1 MGRPPS
7 RIVLALAVMSLVPWG
22 ALAQTAPAPKP
33 STSPRTPAPDA
44 RLYIIYPWDG
54 AQIRGEF
61 WVRFGLRNM
70 GVTQAGSLAPNAG
83 HHHLLVDATDEID
96 PEEPIPTDNKHLH
109 FGAGQTEARLE
120 LPPGKHTLQLV
131 LGDSEHRPFKPMLIS
146 KKVTITVMPAAPT
159 KTSKKVRAKGAYGQ
173 GSPLMTVDL
182 SGSTG
187 RQVPR

>member
-1 MGRPPS
+1 MGRS
-7 RIVLALAVMSLVPWG
+7 ASGIVLAFAAVSLFPPA
-22 ALAQTAPAPKP
+22 ALAQTAPPPKP
-33 STSPRTPAPDA
+33 SAPQRAPAPDA

-70 GVTQAGSLAPNAG
+70 GVTQAGSSAPNAG
-83 HHHLLVDATDEID
+83 HHHLLVDVTDEID
-96 PEEPIPTDNKHLH
+96 PEEPLPTDNKHLH

-146 KKVTITVMPAAPT
+146 KKVTITVLPTAPAT
-159 KTSKKVRAKGAYGQ
+159 TSKKVSGKGA
-173 GSPLMTVDL
+173 
-182 SGSTG
+182 
-187 RQVPR
+187 

>member
-1 MGRPPS
+1 MGRS
-7 RIVLALAVMSLVPWG
+7 AGSVLLAFALASLFPPG
-22 ALAQTAPAPKP
+22 TLAQPAPAAKS
-33 STSPRTPAPDA
+33 STPQRAPAPDA

-70 GVTQAGSLAPNAG
+70 GVTQAGSSAPNAG
-83 HHHLLVDATDEID
+83 HHHLLVDVTDEID

-131 LGDSEHRPFKPMLIS
+131 LGDPEHRPFKPVLIS
-146 KKVTITVMPAAPT
+146 KKVTITVLPAAPA
-159 KTSKKVRAKGAYGQ
+159 KTSRKVSGKG
-173 GSPLMTVDL
+173 L
-182 SGSTG
+182 
-187 RQVPR
+187 

>member
-1 MGRPPS
+1 MVRPAS
-7 RIVLALAVMSLVPWG
+7 CTLFAFAVVSLSPPV
-22 ALAQTAPAPKP
+22 ALAQTAPAPRP
-33 STSPRTPAPDA
+33 SASQRAPAPDA

-70 GVTQAGSLAPNAG
+70 GVTQAGSSAPNAG
-83 HHHLLVDATDEID
+83 HHHLLVDVTDAID

-146 KKVTITVMPAAPT
+146 NKVTITVLPAAPA
-159 KTSKKVRAKGAYGQ
+159 KTSKKSRGR
-173 GSPLMTVDL
+173 
-182 SGSTG
+182 SG
-187 RQVPR
+187 

>member
-1 MGRPPS
+1 MGRPVS
-7 RIVLALAVMSLVPWG
+7 RIMVALAAMTLFPLG
-22 ALAQTAPAPKP
+22 ALAQTAPSPKP
-33 STSPRTPAPDA
+33 SAAPSAPAPDA

-83 HHHLLVDATDEID
+83 HHHLLVDATDPID
-96 PEEPIPTDNKHLH
+96 PGEPIPTDNQHLH

-146 KKVTITVMPAAPT
+146 KKLTITVISAAPA
-159 KTSKKVRAKGAYGQ
+159 KTSRKIRAKG
-173 GSPLMTVDL
+173 V
-182 SGSTG
+182 
-187 RQVPR
+187 

>member
-1 MGRPPS
+1 MGRS
-7 RIVLALAVMSLVPWG
+7 ASGIVLAFAAVSLFPPA
-22 ALAQTAPAPKP
+22 ALAQTAPTPKP
-33 STSPRTPAPDA
+33 SASQRAPSPDA

-70 GVTQAGSLAPNAG
+70 GVTQAGSSAPNAG
-83 HHHLLVDATDEID
+83 HHHLLVDVTDEID
-96 PEEPIPTDNKHLH
+96 PEEPLPTDNKHLH

-146 KKVTITVMPAAPT
+146 KKVTITVLPAAPAT
-159 KTSKKVRAKGAYGQ
+159 TSKKVSGKGA
-173 GSPLMTVDL
+173 
-182 SGSTG
+182 
-187 RQVPR
+187 